1 MGVFLAPKVYLV
13 TFQGMTYDEDSKVL
27 ASSLERRGID
37 CEIVSWDDPKVD
49 WSKPDL
55 SIVKSTSNYMLDPE
69 PFLSWAQEA
78 EMKAPLWNSSEIIE
92 WNSDKRYL
100 LELQRKGIPIPPTIL
115 VKKDEVKPLQL
126 CLMEVDWNDIV
137 IKPTV
142 AAGSFGLR
150 RFRSDSR
157 EADEH
162 LQQLTHR
169 GYDQL
174 LDGTIWPLKPCNV
187 IIQPFIQE
195 IFEGETSLMFFGGK
209 YSHSVIKRAKEGDF
223 RSHPIWGASV
233 DSYEPSKAELRVATD
248 ALSLAGRVEYARIDM
263 VNTVGGP
270 LLMELE
276 LIEPFFFFDRFSEA
290 AESYADHIADSL

>member
-1 MGVFLAPKVYLV
+1 MTPKVYLV
-13 TFQGMTYDEDSKVL
+13 TFQRMTYDEDSKVL
-27 ASSLERRGID
+27 TSSLKRRGID

-55 SIVKSTSNYMLDPE
+55 NIVKSTSNYVLDPE
-69 PFLSWAQEA
+69 PFLSWARET
-78 EMKAPLWNSSEIIE
+78 EMKAPLWNCSEIIE

-100 LELQRKGIPIPPTIL
+100 LELGSKGIPIPPTIL
-115 VKKDEVKPLQL
+115 VKKEEVKPLRL
-126 CLMEVDWNDIV
+126 CLEGVDWNDII

-150 RFRSDSR
+150 RFRSDSH

-174 LDGTIWPLKPCNV
+174 LDGAIWPLKPCDV
-187 IIQPFIQE
+187 IIQPFLQE

-209 YSHSVIKRAKEGDF
+209 YSHSVMKRAKVGDF

-233 DSYEPSKAELRVATD
+233 ESYEPSKGELRVAND
-248 ALSLAGRVEYARIDM
+248 ALSLAGNVEYARIDM
-263 VNTVGGP
+263 VNTESGS
-270 LLMELE
+270 LLMEME
-276 LIEPFFFFDRFSEA
+276 LIEPFFFFDRFPEA
-290 AESYADHIADSL
+290 AETYADHIADSL

>member
-1 MGVFLAPKVYLV
+1 MTPKVYLV

-27 ASSLERRGID
+27 NGSLKRRGIE
-37 CEIVSWDDPKVD
+37 CEIVSWDDPEVD

-55 SIVKSTSNYMLDPE
+55 NIVKSTSNYILDRE
-69 PFLSWAQEA
+69 PFLLWAQET
-78 EMKAPLWNSSEIIE
+78 EMKAPLWNGSEIIE

-100 LELQRKGIPIPPTIL
+100 LELEGKGIPTPPTIL

-126 CLMEVDWNDIV
+126 CLKGVDWDDIV

-150 RFRSDSR
+150 RLRSDSR

-169 GYDQL
+169 GYNQL
-174 LDGTIWPLKPCNV
+174 LDGAIWPLKPCDV
-187 IIQPFIQE
+187 LIQPFIPD
-195 IFEGETSLMFFGGK
+195 IIEGETSLMFFGGR
-209 YSHSVIKRAKEGDF
+209 YSHSVIKKAKPGDF

-233 DSYEPSKAELRVATD
+233 KSYEPSKAELRVATD
-248 ALSLAGRVEYARIDM
+248 ALSLAGNVEYARIDM
-263 VNTVGGP
+263 VNTVRGP
-270 LLMELE
+270 LLMEME
-276 LIEPFFFFDRFSEA
+276 LIEPFFFFDRFPEA
-290 AESYADHIADSL
+290 AETYADHIADSI